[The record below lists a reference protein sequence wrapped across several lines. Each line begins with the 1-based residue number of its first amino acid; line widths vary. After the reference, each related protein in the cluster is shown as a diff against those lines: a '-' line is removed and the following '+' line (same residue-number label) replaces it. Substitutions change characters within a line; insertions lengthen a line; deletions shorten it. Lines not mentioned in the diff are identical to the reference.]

1 MWQGLR
7 LLQEQDINTSKHHT
21 YCYEDHG
28 SYTPLAVIVKQ
39 SGYRYYWHHCDINS
53 APLDVTNAQ
62 GNTVWSG
69 KYERFGFVRSSPL
82 SFYSDPE
89 RKMESFEQ
97 NLRYAGQYFDTETGL
112 HFNTFRFYDPQIGRF
127 IMPDPIGLL
136 GRINLYQYAPN
147 TLGWIDPWGLC
158 RRGNAATKSHM
169 DDVRDQFIRDNN
181 GAVTHTDG
189 GRNALNGAE
198 RPETYLKPLN
208 PAVTG
213 RKGGS
218 YTDMTFT
225 DAKGRTVYVQT
236 VDKGNVNGMT
246 QREWDNAVRITQQ
259 NPNAVVITVPKG
271 NTLQPGA
278 LNTDN
283 MVAGTVTQR

>member
-1 MWQGLR
+1 M
-7 LLQEQDINTSKHHT
+7 LQEQDINTGKHQT

-39 SGYRYYWHHCDINS
+39 PSGYHYYWHHCDINS

-89 RKMESFEQ
+89 REMESFEQ
-97 NLRYAGQYFDTETGL
+97 NLRYAGQYFDNETGL

-136 GRINLYQYAPN
+136 GGINLYAYAPN
-147 TLGWIDPWGLC
+147 PLGWIDPWGLC

-169 DDVRDQFIRDNN
+169 DDVRDQFAKDNP
-181 GAVTHTDG
+181 GFTHLAG
-189 GRNALNGAE
+189 GRDAISKVEL
-198 RPETYLKPLN
+198 PETYLKPLPGN
-208 PAVTG
+208 TG

-218 YTDMTFT
+218 YTDMTFK
-225 DAKGRTVYVQT
+225 DPNGKTVYIQT
-236 VDKGNVNGMT
+236 VDKGNINGMT
-246 QREWDNAVRITQQ
+246 QREWDNAVRITKQD
-259 NPNAVVITVPKG
+259 PNAIVITVPKG
-271 NTLQPGA
+271 SPLKPGA
-278 LNTDN
+278 LNTTG
-283 MVAGTVTQR
+283 MTPGTVTQR